1 MYVDCNQNDPE
12 QNMCILFWVPLIC
25 SPSRSWFWPQTKVNQ
40 TSIDPAK
47 TGNIFWCFCY
57 ARKLLMLPAPSWQP
71 GGGSKFER
79 PRWTR
84 KWGILNVFF
93 FLLWVEFKV
102 IFKRFLE
109 LVWHF
114 VLKLSWSAPAHCLT
128 LGRLG
133 MCAIYVQRMPHWLQ
147 MSKWYYLLWMHM
159 YIVNNNIYKIIW
171 YILYII

>member
-12 QNMCILFWVPLIC
+12 QNMCILLWVPLIC

-71 GGGSKFER
+71 GRGSKFER

-93 FLLWVEFKV
+93 CFGWSLKWFSRGFWNWFGILYWSFRGVLQLTVSLWDD
-102 IFKRFLE
+102 
-109 LVWHF
+109 
-114 VLKLSWSAPAHCLT
+114 
-128 LGRLG
+128 LGCVQY
-133 MCAIYVQRMPHWLQ
+133 MCNVCHTGFRCP
-147 MSKWYYLLWMHM
+147 
-159 YIVNNNIYKIIW
+159 NNITYTECICI
-171 YILYII
+171 YIIIYII